1 MICSKSMTIFFLE
14 FLFRSKHILRF
25 IHKGKY
31 QDILPK
37 FGTGSRLKSPPQK
50 KQQALL
56 GGGRIGISDE
66 KLAALPFFNVRDGVV
81 NGPCTFGI
89 LSEKS
94 SLHISA
100 PIFLSE
106 GVDLE
111 GA

>member
-1 MICSKSMTIFFLE
+1 MTISFLE
-14 FLFRSKHILRF
+14 FLFRNKHILRF

-37 FGTGSRLKSPPQK
+37 FGLGSRLKSPPK
-50 KQQALL
+50 KNSRLFW

-81 NGPCTFGI
+81 NGPCTFSI